1 MILIP
6 PHMLIPTR
14 LLSIA
19 ALALLPG
26 AAMAQKQVVIP
37 QGTNASAT
45 LSPAVRIGDLL
56 YLSGQLPARGD
67 STIEGQTKSALEKM
81 NPILAAAGT
90 SSANIVKC
98 TVFLV
103 DVKDFAGMNKAYA
116 EFFPEGAAGALH
128 GRRRGTRVPGRETRG
143 RVHRGGSEMTA

>member
-1 MILIP
+1 
-6 PHMLIPTR
+6 MLVPTR
-14 LLSIA
+14 LLSVA

-37 QGTNASAT
+37 QGQTASAT

-116 EFFPEGAAGALH
+116 EFFPKEPPARSTVVVAALVSPGAKLEVECIAA
-128 GRRRGTRVPGRETRG
+128 VPK
-143 RVHRGGSEMTA
+143 